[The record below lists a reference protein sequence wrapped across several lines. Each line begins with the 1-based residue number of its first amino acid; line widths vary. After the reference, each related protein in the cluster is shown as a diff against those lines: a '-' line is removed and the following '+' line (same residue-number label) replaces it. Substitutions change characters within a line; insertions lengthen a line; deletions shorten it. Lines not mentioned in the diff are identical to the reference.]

1 MMRKPNILIVDDE
14 KKFTDTFAQFLTER
28 FNANVFVRNNAID
41 GIEFLDQE
49 RVDVLFQDMVL
60 PGLNGEFVI
69 NHLKDLNRID
79 ETIVFIIS
87 GWNSDIHTQRYEN
100 FDLKYIPKPISL
112 ITTQKVLAQ
121 EFESMGGFD
130 YKKRF

>member
-1 MMRKPNILIVDDE
+1 MRKPNILIVDDE

>member
-41 GIEFLDQE
+41 GIEFLDQ